1 MLGAGHSAWI
11 ADFPV
16 WDRSAWLNLSCV
28 LGTLCGPGT
37 FRMLRTCF
45 LWRCLC
51 RVCPE
56 PAGRAQS
63 RPRLPGPGF
72 AARARF
78 CCPGPGFS
86 ARDAPRCLSP
96 ARRAGSPPFVLDPA
110 QHCQAPPCSA
120 RCRLRLPQS
129 SPVKGLASFQGRGS
143 GLARMLPP
151 NRCSCGTRTSKDTP
165 HWVTTISC
173 RRTAP
178 GWRKTRCEVSSPCCL
193 LWFLTTL
200 RASDDHLSRERRN
213 FCKTRTHPALQS
225 HRLR

>member
-1 MLGAGHSAWI
+1 MYGVAKLLVVPSSHQTIMVRGFRGSCRVLGAGHSAWI

-51 RVCPE
+51 GVCPE

-96 ARRAGSPPFVLDPA
+96 AGELDPSFCA
-110 QHCQAPPCSA
+110 RSCPALPGTALQCQMPAP
-120 RCRLRLPQS
+120 
-129 SPVKGLASFQGRGS
+129 VAS
-143 GLARMLPP
+143 
-151 NRCSCGTRTSKDTP
+151 
-165 HWVTTISC
+165 V
-173 RRTAP
+173 
-178 GWRKTRCEVSSPCCL
+178 VSSQ
-193 LWFLTTL
+193 
-200 RASDDHLSRERRN
+200 RARVLSRKRKRPGKDATPE
-213 FCKTRTHPALQS
+213 QV
-225 HRLR
+225 

>member
-1 MLGAGHSAWI
+1 MAVSMRGM
-11 ADFPV
+11 P
-16 WDRSAWLNLSCV
+16 
-28 LGTLCGPGT
+28 
-37 FRMLRTCF
+37 RT
-45 LWRCLC
+45 R
-51 RVCPE
+51 
-56 PAGRAQS
+56 RAS
-63 RPRLPGPGF
+63 PKPTSP
-72 AARARF
+72 ARARF
-78 CCPGPGFS
+78 RCPGPVLLPGTGLFCPGRAALPES
-86 ARDAPRCLSP
+86 GQASWIPSFCARSC
-96 ARRAGSPPFVLDPA
+96 LDPA